1 MQLRRMQQQRAMQQQ
16 QQQQRATGV
25 PPGQAPV
32 PPLPH
37 NTRVPNQPP
46 AKMTGPPTT
55 QHSGSNSSNNN
66 ATSIMM
72 MDAAARKPKRTLSM
86 TRPERTHS
94 GGLLRE
100 SHQGLH
106 DHHSNNANGELTLEE
121 YRQQLEAY
129 ISNTQDHHNDHQ
141 DDCDIDGDASDL
153 EDDWEKE
160 REKNFDSQAQ
170 RRAPP
175 GRQRSSRGVDRAK
188 SGVSMMSIATNKSG
202 GGMSMVSGFTNLSD
216 LMSATDDV
224 SGGEHLGTVGN
235 KAAGGAR
242 DPSRGVDRNQSN
254 LSIMSELTDLSA
266 NIDNLSLYE
275 D

>member
-1 MQLRRMQQQRAMQQQ
+1 
-16 QQQQRATGV
+16 
-25 PPGQAPV
+25 
-32 PPLPH
+32 
-37 NTRVPNQPP
+37 
-46 AKMTGPPTT
+46 
-55 QHSGSNSSNNN
+55 
-66 ATSIMM
+66 MM
-72 MDAAARKPKRTLSM
+72 MAMDAAVRKPKRTLSM

-100 SHQGLH
+100 PQDLPSTTAEHGNHLHH
-106 DHHSNNANGELTLEE
+106 DHADGELTLEE

-129 ISNTQDHHNDHQ
+129 ISNTQDHPDDDND
-141 DDCDIDGDASDL
+141 DDGEASDL
-153 EDDWEKE
+153 EDDWERE
-160 REKNFDSQAQ
+160 REKNFASQQ
-170 RRAPP
+170 QQQGPSRRAPP

-216 LMSATDDV
+216 LMSAADDV
-224 SGGEHLGTVGN
+224 SGEEHRLATATPTG
-235 KAAGGAR
+235 KPARGG